1 MELTIQGAETVSKK
15 KRFHS
20 FIFILAYISSLIIK
34 FQVIKKKSKPGKGI
48 ESYWG

>member
-34 FQVIKKKSKPGKGI
+34 FQVIKKNQNQVKG
-48 ESYWG
+48 